1 MQEKDDPILPD
12 GLVEDLSALYRTQV
26 RVPTEVDR
34 AVTSGAR
41 AHFARR
47 SRWIGWASAAA
58 AVAAAVV
65 VSVVLLRN
73 DSVLTQVA
81 VDAYQKDGDADGN
94 ATVDIRDA
102 LALARRVEAG
112 NVTWTRWDDVNRDK
126 VIDRKDVDAIA
137 MIAVSVNTE
146 VLR

>member
-1 MQEKDDPILPD
+1 MQEKDEPILPD
-12 GLVEDLSALYRTQV
+12 GLVEDLAALYRTQV

-41 AHFARR
+41 AQFARR
-47 SRWIGWASAAA
+47 PRWIRWAGAAA
-58 AVAAAVV
+58 AVAAVVV

-73 DSVLTQVA
+73 DSVPTQVA
-81 VDAYQKDGDADGN
+81 VDVYQKDGDADGN

-102 LALARRVEAG
+102 LALARKVEAG
-112 NVTWTRWDDVNRDK
+112 NAAWTRWEDVNRDK

-137 MIAVSVNTE
+137 MIAVSMNAE
-146 VLR
+146 VVR

>member
-1 MQEKDDPILPD
+1 MHEKDDPILPD

-26 RVPTEVDR
+26 RVPAEVDR

-47 SRWIGWASAAA
+47 PRWIRWAGAAA

-73 DSVLTQVA
+73 DPAPTQVA
-81 VDAYQKDGDADGN
+81 VDVQQKDGDADGN

-112 NVTWTRWDDVNRDK
+112 NVAWTRWDDVNRDK

-137 MIAVSVNTE
+137 MIAVSMNAE
-146 VLR
+146 VVR